1 MVEIFYRKGIKKM
14 KWITGSVMC
23 VVLVCA
29 VAAWSQNGNGHR
41 NGGQNCGANCAQLQL
56 PASATLS
63 ADEAKW
69 LLYMREEEKLARDVY
84 NELQKIYGL
93 KIFGNIAV
101 SEQRHFDSIG
111 TLISRYGLTDPAQEP
126 GIFLNGDIQQ
136 LYNTLIAKGNLSL
149 KDALEVGV
157 RIEETDID
165 DLETAMLATY
175 RRDIDNVYSNLMAGS
190 YNHLAA
196 FESNLEMVNQ

>member
-1 MVEIFYRKGIKKM
+1 M

-23 VVLVCA
+23 VVFVCA
-29 VAAWSQNGNGHR
+29 VAAWPQNGNGHR

-84 NELQKIYGL
+84 NELQIYGL
-93 KIFGNIAV
+93 KIFGNIAL

-126 GIFLNGDIQQ
+126 GVFLNGDIQQ
-136 LYNTLIAKGNLSL
+136 LYNILIAKGKLSL

-157 RIEETDID
+157 SIEETDID
-165 DLETAMLATY
+165 DLEKAMSATY
-175 RRDIDNVYSNLMAGS
+175 KRDIDNVYANLMAGS
-190 YNHLAA
+190 YNHLAS
-196 FESNLEMVNQ
+196 FESNLEMVNR